1 MLTQSCGKLMFFFE
15 DFFPS
20 FPFEGFTGL
29 YIEQVHVDDDFCQR
43 IFPTGVSGFIFH
55 GAIQGGILRFGT
67 PSWLEGSV

>member
-1 MLTQSCGKLMFFFE
+1 MVSFEFFFQ
-15 DFFPS
+15 S
-20 FPFEGFTGL
+20 FPFEGFTEF
-29 YIEQVHVDDDFCQR
+29 YIERVHVDDDFCQR